1 MSTLPYSDELMTFD
15 TVTKHYILTE
25 EALEANGMSLRH
37 RLSLRRGAPVSEI
50 INRLLRR
57 VSDIVYNYI
66 HKFNV
71 DNSLQD
77 EIIAQYEST
86 RRIIYQ
92 AMVEQTEYLLLN
104 GDLTRSVERD
114 KREHAIDYSAI
125 ETLNTVIPEFSV
137 PITYTG
143 YFGGC

>member
-15 TVTKHYILTE
+15 EATKHYILTE
-25 EALEANGMSLRH
+25 KALEMNGMALRR

-71 DNSLQD
+71 ANKLQD
-77 EIIAQYEST
+77 EIIAQYESA
-86 RRIIYQ
+86 RSIIYR
-92 AMVEQTEYLLLN
+92 AMLEQTEYVLLN
-104 GDLTRSVERD
+104 GDLSRSVEKD
-114 KREHAIDYSAI
+114 KRAIAIDYSVV
-125 ETLNTVIPEFSV
+125 ETLNTVIPEFAV

-143 YFGGC
+143 YLGG